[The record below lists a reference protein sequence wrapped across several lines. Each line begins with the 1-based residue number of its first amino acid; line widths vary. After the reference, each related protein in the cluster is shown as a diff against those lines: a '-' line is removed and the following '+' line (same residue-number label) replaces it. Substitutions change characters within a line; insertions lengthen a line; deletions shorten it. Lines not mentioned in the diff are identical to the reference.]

1 MAEGEWRSAD
11 AEMCMKID
19 ITGKEVLMEG
29 ESLFNLI
36 GRFSSVGISTL
47 FAGKL
52 PNGYDRFSF
61 IQLLTYGSRRGGL
74 SIALFRKLTRKYQ
87 RFKVLKFW
95 GGGVILDTVSR
106 RDDYQRSLTI

>member
-1 MAEGEWRSAD
+1 
-11 AEMCMKID
+11 
-19 ITGKEVLMEG
+19 MEG

-36 GRFSSVGISTL
+36 GRFSSIGISTL

-61 IQLLTYGSRRGGL
+61 IQLLTYGGRRGGL

-87 RFKVLKFW
+87 RFKVLKFN
-95 GGGVILDTVSR
+95 GGYGIIIVP
-106 RDDYQRSLTI
+106 TIYIISGCGKELYEH